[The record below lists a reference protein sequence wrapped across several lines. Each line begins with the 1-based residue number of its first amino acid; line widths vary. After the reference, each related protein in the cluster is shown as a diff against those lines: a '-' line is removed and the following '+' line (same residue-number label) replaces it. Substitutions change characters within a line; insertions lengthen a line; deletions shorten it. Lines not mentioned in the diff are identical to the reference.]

1 MDSLHSRRC
10 GEVLACRYGDLVEL
24 FLSEQ
29 AEQPILSADG
39 DDITFCAVDHR
50 VESRADLAQISIVH
64 IMRNKLAVPE
74 KPALRLSD
82 ILGAGAEV

>member
-1 MDSLHSRRC
+1 MDSLYSRRC
-10 GEVLACRYGDLVEL
+10 GEVIACRYRDLVEL
-24 FLSEQ
+24 FLVAAVEQ

-50 VESRADLAQISIVH
+50 VESRADLAQIIIVH

-74 KPALRLSD
+74 KLALRL
-82 ILGAGAEV
+82 G